1 MSRSFS
7 KFDQIISKNDT
18 NRVNN
23 RITAQVGASLG
34 LRPQLAQLCAELG
47 QIWGPLGQI
56 DQFFRGRGQKTIFS
70 KLSKNVLTS
79 SSEKSIICFVKLK
92 NKAKKGEKEWLE
104 FYLTRNYIS

>member
-18 NRVNN
+18 IKVYN

-47 QIWGPLGQI
+47 QI
-56 DQFFRGRGQKTIFS
+56 
-70 KLSKNVLTS
+70 
-79 SSEKSIICFVKLK
+79 
-92 NKAKKGEKEWLE
+92 
-104 FYLTRNYIS
+104 